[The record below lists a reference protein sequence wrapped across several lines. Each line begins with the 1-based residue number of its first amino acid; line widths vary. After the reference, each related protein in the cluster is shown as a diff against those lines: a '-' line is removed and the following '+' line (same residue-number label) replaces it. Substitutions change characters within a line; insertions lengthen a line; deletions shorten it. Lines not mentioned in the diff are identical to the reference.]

1 MANVPTTDGSAAV
14 ATNLS
19 DATSDQP
26 LAPANIRDGS
36 ELKGEIHEAGG
47 AEHQVE
53 AVDPILGFNT
63 TGWVG
68 IAALIVLLLL
78 LWKKVPALIGKQLD
92 AKIAGIR
99 RELDE
104 AQRLRKEAEALK
116 AEYEQKAAAAH
127 QDAEGMRHQA
137 EREAHDILV
146 KAKADAEALMDRRA
160 KMAEDKIA
168 AAERAAIADVRARAA
183 EAAAKAAAL
192 LIAEHA
198 GADSDR
204 ARVDRTIAGLGRPH

>member
-1 MANVPTTDGSAAV
+1 MANRPPNAGTAKV
-14 ATNLS
+14 ASNLS
-19 DATSDQP
+19 SAIERQP
-26 LAPANIRDGS
+26 LAPADIRNGS
-36 ELKGEIHEAGG
+36 ELTGEIHEPGG
-47 AEHQVE
+47 AEHTVE
-53 AVDPILGFNT
+53 ATALGMNT
-63 TGWVG
+63 TGWVAV
-68 IAALIVLLLL
+68 AALIVLLLL
-78 LWKKVPALIGKQLD
+78 LWKKVPALVGRALD
-92 AKIAGIR
+92 GKIAAIR
-99 RELDE
+99 VELDE
-104 AQRLRKEAEALK
+104 ASRLRKEAEALR

-127 QDAEGMRHQA
+127 RDADGMRQQA

-198 GADSDR
+198 GADVDG
-204 ARVDRTIAGLGRPH
+204 ARVDRTIAGLGRVH